1 MSLEIHTIPEA
12 HEILM
17 AQLPDWFKPVLEYIA
32 IMQAYSGE
40 MVDLESLMAR
50 IQENFFVQ
58 TADSQT
64 LTYWENMLDIPVNT
78 TAPIDFRRE
87 RIMLRLNQRP
97 PITIWH
103 IRDKLT
109 ELFGNDY
116 GLKVDPVRCT
126 MTISVTSERYGA
138 IDLLYDVINELVPAH
153 LAVKANQQVTNNI
166 SSTIYIAA
174 FTTRTF
180 EQTIGRP
187 NAETLISV
195 IGDQIVGGVVGVTM
209 MQSI

>member
-17 AQLPDWFKPVLEYIA
+17 AQLPDWFKPVSEYIA

-103 IRDKLT
+103 IRNKLT

-166 SSTIYIAA
+166 NSTIYFAA

-180 EQTIGRP
+180 EQTVGKP
-187 NAETLISV
+187 NPEIINSISAV
-195 IGDQIVGGVVGVTM
+195 KYDGAVVGITL
-209 MQSI
+209 MQTI